1 MDIQMPIM
9 DGLTTTKIRR
19 EFEEKNNI
27 APIAIVALTAS
38 ALKDDR
44 LAAKRAGING
54 FASKPVDID
63 KVYLEIANALGIKV
77 ETSHE
82 PTSSDSDSSTLIDWE
97 KGISLWTTKTHLL
110 TELHSYIT
118 NYGNTGE
125 QLALLYKAQDWQAL
139 TELTHKMI
147 GLTGNLAL
155 IKLSHK
161 FHVIEQLVKNSGTEE
176 ININQEI
183 SEIGT
188 ILKQLK
194 IIIDEERT
202 EITTQQNNSANIK
215 PKEWLHLLSEIDHII
230 EHQGFDEELLKR
242 FIQASPKSIV
252 HLSLQLIN
260 SLNDF
265 EYEAA
270 KDLLNE
276 LIDHTNQY
284 GDKHDS

>member
-242 FIQASPKSIV
+242 FIQASPKSII

-284 GDKHDS
+284 GDKHAS